1 MGDPP
6 GRPDRI
12 HGVDTLVR
20 YGANHMTFRQYLKRA
35 WPLYAMIA
43 PGVVFI
49 LLFRY
54 YPMYGVVIAFQD
66 FSPAKGFL
74 NSPWVGWENF
84 EFLFS
89 LPEFN
94 RVLSNTLVIAV
105 AKIVADQIGAIILAL
120 LLNEARLLLFR
131 RAIQTLIYLPYFLSW
146 IVLGG
151 ILLDILAPHGILNQA
166 IANLGGERQLFLG
179 SNYWFRGTMILSGF
193 WKNVGFSTIIYLA
206 ALTAINPAL
215 HEAAAIDGAGRLRR
229 IWHITLPGIRPT
241 IVLLAALS
249 LGDVL
254 EAGFEQILT
263 LYSPAVY
270 RTGDIIDTNVYRV
283 GLVSAQY
290 SLAGAVGLFKSLIS
304 FFLIV
309 LSYYLADRFAGYR
322 IL

>member
-1 MGDPP
+1 M
-6 GRPDRI
+6 
-12 HGVDTLVR
+12 TL
-20 YGANHMTFRQYLKRA
+20 RQYVRRA
-35 WPLYAMIA
+35 WPLYVMIV
-43 PGVVFI
+43 PGIVFV

-66 FSPAKGFL
+66 FSPAKGFAA
-74 NSPWVGWENF
+74 SPWVGWENF
-84 EFLFS
+84 VFLFS
-89 LPEFN
+89 LPEFS
-94 RVLSNTLVIAV
+94 RILGNTLVIAV

-120 LLNEARLLLFR
+120 LLNEARVILFR
-131 RAIQTLIYLPYFLSW
+131 RTIQTLIYLPHFLSW

-166 IANLGGERQLFLG
+166 IRNFGIESQLFLG
-179 SNYWFRGTMILSGF
+179 SNSWFRGTVITSGF
-193 WKNVGFSTIIYLA
+193 WKNVGFSTIVYLA
-206 ALTAINPAL
+206 ALTAINPVL
-215 HEAAAIDGAGRLRR
+215 HEAAAIDGAGRFRR

-254 EAGFEQILT
+254 QAGFEQILT

-270 RTGDIIDTNVYRV
+270 RTGDIIDTYVYRV

-290 SLAGAVGLFKSLIS
+290 SLAGAVGLFKSFIG

-309 LSYYLADRFAGYR
+309 LSYWLADRFAGYR

>member
-1 MGDPP
+1 MSV
-6 GRPDRI
+6 
-12 HGVDTLVR
+12 H
-20 YGANHMTFRQYLKRA
+20 AYLKRA
-35 WPLYAMIA
+35 WPLYAMIL
-43 PGVVFI
+43 PGVIFI

-54 YPMYGVVIAFQD
+54 YPMYGIVIAFQD
-66 FSPAKGFL
+66 FSPAKGFA

-89 LPEFN
+89 LPEFGRFLGN
-94 RVLSNTLVIAV
+94 TVLIAV
-105 AKIVADQIGAIILAL
+105 VKIVADQVGAIALAL
-120 LLNEARLLLFR
+120 LLNEARILLFR
-131 RAIQTLIYLPYFLSW
+131 RTIQTLIYLPYFLSW

-166 IANLGGERQLFLG
+166 IGNFGIQPQLFLG
-179 SNYWFRGTMILSGF
+179 SNDWFRGTIILSGF

-206 ALTAINPAL
+206 ALTAINPTL
-215 HEAAAIDGAGRLRR
+215 HEAAAIDGAGRFRR

-254 EAGFEQILT
+254 DAGFEQILT
-263 LYSPAVY
+263 LYSPTVY
-270 RTGDIIDTNVYRV
+270 RTGDIIDTYVYRV

>member
-1 MGDPP
+1 M
-6 GRPDRI
+6 
-12 HGVDTLVR
+12 TLR
-20 YGANHMTFRQYLKRA
+20 EYMRRA
-35 WPLYAMIA
+35 WPLYVMLI
-43 PGVVFI
+43 PGLIFV

-66 FSPAKGFL
+66 FSPARGFAT
-74 NSPWVGWENF
+74 SPWVGLENF

-89 LPEFN
+89 LPEFS
-94 RVLSNTLVIAV
+94 RILGNTLLIAV

-120 LLNEARLLLFR
+120 LLNEARILLFR
-131 RAIQTLIYLPYFLSW
+131 RTIQTLIYLPYFLSW

-151 ILLDILAPHGILNQA
+151 ILLDILAPHGIVNQA
-166 IANLGGERQLFLG
+166 IGNFGLPSQLFLG
-179 SNYWFRGTMILSGF
+179 SNNWFRGTVIISGF

-206 ALTAINPAL
+206 ALTAINPVL
-215 HEAAAIDGAGRLRR
+215 HEAAAIDGAGRFRR

-254 EAGFEQILT
+254 QAGFEQILT

-270 RTGDIIDTNVYRV
+270 RTSDIIDTWVYRV

-290 SLAGAVGLFKSLIS
+290 SLAGAVGLFKSFIG

>member
-1 MGDPP
+1 
-6 GRPDRI
+6 
-12 HGVDTLVR
+12 
-20 YGANHMTFRQYLKRA
+20 MTFKQYMKRA
-35 WPLYAMIA
+35 WPLYVMIA
-43 PGVVFI
+43 PGLIFV

-94 RVLSNTLVIAV
+94 RILGNTLIIAI
-105 AKIVADQIGAIILAL
+105 AKIVSDQIGAIILAL
-120 LLNEARLLLFR
+120 LLNEARIILFR
-131 RAIQTLIYLPYFLSW
+131 RTIQTLIYLPFFLSW

-166 IANLGGERQLFLG
+166 IGVFGAPPQLFLG
-179 SNYWFRGTMILSGF
+179 SNSWFRGTMILSGF

-206 ALTAINPAL
+206 ALTAINPVL
-215 HEAAAIDGAGRLRR
+215 HEAAAIDGAGRFRR

-290 SLAGAVGLFKSLIS
+290 SLAGAVGLFKSFIS
-304 FFLIV
+304 FILIV
-309 LSYYLADRFAGYR
+309 LSYYLADRYAGYR

>member
-1 MGDPP
+1 
-6 GRPDRI
+6 
-12 HGVDTLVR
+12 
-20 YGANHMTFRQYLKRA
+20 MTFKQYIRRA
-35 WPLYAMIA
+35 WPLYVMLI
-43 PGVVFI
+43 PGVVFV

-54 YPMYGVVIAFQD
+54 YPMYGIVIAFQD
-66 FSPAKGFL
+66 FSPAKGFF
-74 NSPWVGWENF
+74 NSPWIGWENF
-84 EFLFS
+84 EFFFS
-89 LPEFN
+89 LPDFG
-94 RVLSNTLVIAV
+94 RTFGNTLFIAI

-120 LLNEARLLLFR
+120 LLNEARVLLFR
-131 RAIQTLIYLPYFLSW
+131 RSIQTLIYLPYFLSW

-151 ILLDILAPHGILNQA
+151 ILLDVLAPHGILNQA
-166 IANLGGERQLFLG
+166 IGNFGVKPQLFLG
-179 SNYWFRGTMILSGF
+179 SNDWFRGTIILSGF

-206 ALTAINPAL
+206 ALTAINPVL

-270 RTGDIIDTNVYRV
+270 RTGDIIDTYVYRV

-290 SLAGAVGLFKSLIS
+290 SLAGAVGLFKSFIG

-309 LSYYLADRFAGYR
+309 LSYWLADRYAGYR

>member
-1 MGDPP
+1 
-6 GRPDRI
+6 
-12 HGVDTLVR
+12 
-20 YGANHMTFRQYLKRA
+20 MTFKQYMRRA
-35 WPLYAMIA
+35 WPLYVMIL
-43 PGVVFI
+43 PGIIFV

-66 FSPAKGFL
+66 FSPARGFAD
-74 NSPWVGWENF
+74 SPWVGWENF
-84 EFLFS
+84 EFFFS
-89 LPEFN
+89 LPDFG
-94 RVLSNTLVIAV
+94 RIFGNTLFIAI
-105 AKIVADQIGAIILAL
+105 AKIVADQVGAIILAL
-120 LLNEARLLLFR
+120 LLNEARILLFR

-166 IANLGGERQLFLG
+166 IGNFGAPPQLFLG
-179 SNYWFRGTMILSGF
+179 SNDWFRGTIILSGF

-206 ALTAINPAL
+206 ALTAINPVL
-215 HEAAAIDGAGRLRR
+215 HEAAAIDGAGRFRR
-229 IWHITLPGIRPT
+229 IRHITLPGILPT

-254 EAGFEQILT
+254 QAGFEQILT

-270 RTGDIIDTNVYRV
+270 RTGDIIDTYVYRI

-290 SLAGAVGLFKSLIS
+290 SLAGAVGLFKSFIG

>member
-1 MGDPP
+1 M
-6 GRPDRI
+6 
-12 HGVDTLVR
+12 TL
-20 YGANHMTFRQYLKRA
+20 RQYVRRA
-35 WPLYAMIA
+35 WPLYVMIV
-43 PGVVFI
+43 PGIVFV

-54 YPMYGVVIAFQD
+54 YPMYGVIIAFQD
-66 FSPAKGFL
+66 FSPAKGFAA
-74 NSPWVGWENF
+74 SPWVGWENF

-89 LPEFN
+89 LPEFS
-94 RVLSNTLVIAV
+94 RILGNTLVIAV

-120 LLNEARLLLFR
+120 LLNEARVILFR
-131 RAIQTLIYLPYFLSW
+131 RTIQTLIYLPHFLSW

-166 IANLGGERQLFLG
+166 IRNFGIESQLFLG
-179 SNYWFRGTMILSGF
+179 SNSWFRGTVITSGF
-193 WKNVGFSTIIYLA
+193 WKNVGFSTIVYLA
-206 ALTAINPAL
+206 ALTAINPVL
-215 HEAAAIDGAGRLRR
+215 HEAAAIDGAGRFRR

-254 EAGFEQILT
+254 QAGFEQILT

-270 RTGDIIDTNVYRV
+270 RTGDIIDTYVYRV

-290 SLAGAVGLFKSLIS
+290 SLAGAVGLFKSFIG

-309 LSYYLADRFAGYR
+309 LSYWLADRFAGYR

>member
-1 MGDPP
+1 
-6 GRPDRI
+6 
-12 HGVDTLVR
+12 
-20 YGANHMTFRQYLKRA
+20 MTFKQYIRRA
-35 WPLYAMIA
+35 WPLYVMLI
-43 PGVVFI
+43 PGVVFV

-54 YPMYGVVIAFQD
+54 YPMYGIVIAFQD
-66 FSPAKGFL
+66 FSPAKGFF
-74 NSPWVGWENF
+74 NSPWIGWENF
-84 EFLFS
+84 EFFFS
-89 LPEFN
+89 LPDFG
-94 RVLSNTLVIAV
+94 RTFGNTLFIAI

-120 LLNEARLLLFR
+120 LLNEARVLLFR
-131 RAIQTLIYLPYFLSW
+131 RSIQTLIYLPYFLSW

-151 ILLDILAPHGILNQA
+151 ILLDVLAPHGILNQA
-166 IANLGGERQLFLG
+166 IGNFGIKPQLFLG
-179 SNYWFRGTMILSGF
+179 SNDWFRGTIILSGF

-206 ALTAINPAL
+206 ALTAINPVL

-270 RTGDIIDTNVYRV
+270 RTGDIIDTYVYRV

-290 SLAGAVGLFKSLIS
+290 SLAGAVGLFKSFIG

-309 LSYYLADRFAGYR
+309 LSYWLADRYAGYR

>member
-1 MGDPP
+1 MP
-6 GRPDRI
+6 
-12 HGVDTLVR
+12 
-20 YGANHMTFRQYLKRA
+20 FKQYMRRA
-35 WPLYAMIA
+35 WPLYVMLI
-43 PGVVFI
+43 PGIIFV

-66 FSPAKGFL
+66 FSPARGFAD
-74 NSPWVGWENF
+74 SPWVGWENF
-84 EFLFS
+84 EFFFS
-89 LPEFN
+89 LPDFG
-94 RVLSNTLVIAV
+94 RIFGNTLIIAV
-105 AKIVADQIGAIILAL
+105 TKIVADQVGAVILAL
-120 LLNEARLLLFR
+120 LLNEARKLLFR
-131 RAIQTLIYLPYFLSW
+131 RAIQTLIYLPHFLSW

-166 IANLGGERQLFLG
+166 IGNFGAPPQLFLG
-179 SNYWFRGTMILSGF
+179 SNDWFRGTIILSGF
-193 WKNVGFSTIIYLA
+193 WKNVGFSTIVYLA
-206 ALTAINPAL
+206 ALTAINPVL
-215 HEAAAIDGAGRLRR
+215 HEAAAIDGAGRFRR
-229 IWHITLPGIRPT
+229 IRHITLPGILPT

-254 EAGFEQILT
+254 QAGFEQILT

-270 RTGDIIDTNVYRV
+270 RTGDIIDTYVYRY

-290 SLAGAVGLFKSLIS
+290 SLAGAVGLFKSFIG